1 MGKITFQS
9 ALGGTTDLVAPN
21 TATAVTLNMPAT
33 SGDIVGTGSTGVVST
48 GMISGQIAVAQGGTG
63 VSTSTGTGS
72 VVLNTSPTF
81 ITPAL
86 GTPAS
91 GVLTNTTGLPLT
103 TGVTGILPVANG
115 GSGTATPALVA
126 GTNVTIT
133 GSWPN
138 QTINST
144 GSGGGGVTQI
154 VAGTNVTISPTG
166 GTGAVTINASG
177 GGGSGTVTSV
187 ATGTGLTGGPI
198 TTTGTIALDNT
209 AVTPGTYTAANITV
223 DAQGRITAAA
233 NGSGGGGG
241 TVTSVAATVPAF
253 LSVTGSPITT
263 AGTLAIGYSG
273 TALPLANGGT
283 NATTAQGAIN
293 TLAGAT
299 TSGSYLRGNGSNV
312 VMSTIQAADVPTLNQ
327 NTTGTAANV
336 TGIVAIAN
344 GGTNSN
350 NTGDALLA
358 LGAVGSVASADGSVA
373 IARTGSAVD
382 LSVSVAAST
391 TNVIVQVRNT
401 TGATLTKGT
410 VVYMSGATGQIPT
423 VSKALATSDATSAQ
437 SLGMMTA
444 DLANNTNGYVTVI
457 GLITNIDTSAFT
469 DGAQLYLSSTTAG
482 AYTATKQYAP
492 AHLVYV
498 GFVEYAH
505 PTQGKIFVKVQNGY
519 ELDELHNVSAQS
531 PTNGQTIVYNSSTS
545 LWEKNTVS
553 LTVGVN
559 GTLPVANGGTGVTT
573 STGTGS
579 VVLSTSPTLV
589 TPLLGT
595 PTSGNFS
602 SGTFVWPTFNQN
614 TTGTAANV
622 TATTNSTLTTL
633 SVLSLPGS
641 QVSGNISGNAA
652 NVTGTVAIGNGG
664 TGATTAVAALTALG
678 AYPATNPSGYGT
690 GTVTSVAALT
700 LGTTGT
706 DVSSSVATGTTTP
719 VITLNLPSASA
730 ANRGLLTAADWT
742 TFNSKGSGTV
752 TSVTGTSPVVSSGG
766 ATPAISLAA
775 SYGDTQNPYASKTAN
790 YILAAPDGTS
800 GAPTFRAI
808 VSADIPTL
816 NQNTTGTAANITA
829 TSNSTLT
836 TLSALSLP
844 GSQVSGNISGN
855 AANVT
860 GTVAIANGGTG
871 ATTAAAAYN
880 AISPL
885 TTTGDIV
892 YEASAG
898 TAARLP
904 IGTTGQVLSVVA
916 GVPSWTTSSGS
927 GTVTS
932 VAATVP
938 SFLSVTGSPITS
950 SGTLAISYSG
960 TALPI
965 ANGGTNSTATP
976 TAGGVTY
983 GTGTA
988 IAYTAAGTTGQVL
1001 TSNGAG
1007 TPTWSTVGGLGTVT
1021 SVATGTGLTG
1031 GPVTTTGTISLANT
1045 AVTAGNYTLG
1055 NFTVDAQGRI
1065 TAASNGTGK
1074 AIAMALIFGY

>member
-1 MGKITFQS
+1 MGKITFQA
-9 ALGGTTDLVAPN
+9 ALGGTVDLVGPN
-21 TATAVTLNMPAT
+21 TATAVTLNLPAA
-33 SGDIVGTGSTGVVST
+33 SGSIVGTGSTGVVTSA
-48 GMISGQIAVAQGGTG
+48 MISGQIAVAQGGTG

-72 VVLNTSPTF
+72 VVLNTSPTLV
-81 ITPAL
+81 TPAL

-115 GSGTATPALVA
+115 GSGTATPGLVA

-138 QTINST
+138 QTINAT
-144 GSGGGGVTQI
+144 GGAGGVTQI

-166 GTGAVTINASG
+166 GTGVVTINASG

-198 TTTGTIALDNT
+198 TTTGTVALANT

-253 LSVTGSPITT
+253 LSITGSPITT

-299 TSGSYLRGNGSNV
+299 TSGFYLRGNGSNV

-327 NTTGTAANV
+327 NTN
-336 TGIVAIAN
+336 
-344 GGTNSN
+344 
-350 NTGDALLA
+350 
-358 LGAVGSVASADGSVA
+358 
-373 IARTGSAVD
+373 
-382 LSVSVAAST
+382 
-391 TNVIVQVRNT
+391 
-401 TGATLTKGT
+401 
-410 VVYMSGATGQIPT
+410 
-423 VSKALATSDATSAQ
+423 
-437 SLGMMTA
+437 
-444 DLANNTNGYVTVI
+444 
-457 GLITNIDTSAFT
+457 
-469 DGAQLYLSSTTAG
+469 
-482 AYTATKQYAP
+482 
-492 AHLVYV
+492 
-498 GFVEYAH
+498 
-505 PTQGKIFVKVQNGY
+505 
-519 ELDELHNVSAQS
+519 
-531 PTNGQTIVYNSSTS
+531 
-545 LWEKNTVS
+545 
-553 LTVGVN
+553 
-559 GTLPVANGGTGVTT
+559 
-573 STGTGS
+573 
-579 VVLSTSPTLV
+579 
-589 TPLLGT
+589 
-595 PTSGNFS
+595 
-602 SGTFVWPTFNQN
+602 
-614 TTGTAANV
+614 GTAANV
-622 TATTNSTLTTL
+622 TATTNSTITTL
-633 SVLSLPGS
+633 SALSLPGS

-664 TGATTAVAALTALG
+664 TGATTASAALTALG

-690 GTVTSVAALT
+690 GTVTSVSALT

-706 DVSSSVATGTTTP
+706 DVSSTVATGTTTP

-730 ANRGLLTAADWT
+730 TNRGLLTAADWT

-790 YILAAPDGTS
+790 YILAAPNGTA
-800 GAPTFRAI
+800 GVPTFRAI
-808 VSADIPTL
+808 VAADIPTL
-816 NQNTTGTAANITA
+816 NQNTTGTAAN
-829 TSNSTLT
+829 
-836 TLSALSLP
+836 
-844 GSQVSGNISGN
+844 
-855 AANVT
+855 VT
-860 GTVAIANGGTG
+860 GTVAIGNGGTG
-871 ATTAAAAYN
+871 QTTASAAFNALSPITTAGDLILGNGTNSATRLGIGANGYVLTSNGTTASWAAA
-880 AISPL
+880 
-885 TTTGDIV
+885 
-892 YEASAG
+892 
-898 TAARLP
+898 
-904 IGTTGQVLSVVA
+904 
-916 GVPSWTTSSGS
+916 SSSS

-938 SFLSVTGSPITS
+938 SFLSITGSPITT

-965 ANGGTNSTATP
+965 ANGGTNTTATP

-988 IAYTAAGTTGQVL
+988 QAYSAAGTIGQVL
-1001 TSNGAG
+1001 TSNGASAPSWTTIGG
-1007 TPTWSTVGGLGTVT
+1007 TGTVT
-1021 SVATGTGLTG
+1021 SVAATVPAFLSVSGSPITTNGTLAISYSGTALPVANGGTG
-1031 GPVTTTGTISLANT
+1031 TTTGSLVNCT
-1045 AVTAGNYTLG
+1045 VDGTNAVGYLNVPQNAQGGSYTLVASDAG
-1055 NFTVDAQGRI
+1055 KHIYNASGSGVTYTIPAATSVAYPIGTVISFINLGGSLTIAINTDTMYLA
-1065 TAASNGTGK
+1065 GTGTSGSRTL
-1074 AIAMALIFGY
+1074 AQFGIATATKLFGTSSGGVWIISGSNLT

>member
-1065 TAASNGTGK
+1065 TTASNGTGK